1 MRDSK
6 DKKDFLKDYDHGIDR
21 SKKFCI
27 VKYEVPRVIKS
38 RYKFYYERYDEPRLL
53 RLRQEYKL
61 SEIIKNAKTELERF
75 TLLRDWV
82 RSQWTHGFDEDK
94 AEDAKDGVS
103 LLKDAKRGLEFSCG
117 SYALLY
123 IQCLLSLGYQ
133 ARMVGISRK
142 DSDFIRPDANTGHML
157 PEVWSDDFGKW
168 IIMDPDINGHYE
180 YKGEP
185 LSAYEIRKFCIED
198 RWREINLIR
207 GKSPFILTKKVPWYW
222 TNGGIERVKKETE
235 IFMRYNVVDYYYYI
249 SVLMGNDYTSLKKGY
264 GLHWVDRF
272 TPPRLVRS
280 NVPIQHPYTQDI
292 NDLYW
297 TLNRAEIKLKCLGK
311 DNSHILPYL
320 EVKLDTNTPNL
331 KGFLVSIDEKEWEY
345 KPAVFNW
352 KLKKGDNTIKVKVVN
367 KFGLEGPNSRVTV
380 SYIL

>member
-6 DKKDFLKDYDHGIDR
+6 DKKDFLKDYDYGIDR

-61 SEIIKNAKTELERF
+61 DEIIKNAKTELERF

-82 RSQWTHGFDEDK
+82 KSQWAHGFDEDK
-94 AEDAKDGVS
+94 AKDAKDGLS
-103 LLKDAKRGLEFSCG
+103 LLKDAEKGLEFCCG
-117 SYALLY
+117 SYAILY

-133 ARMVGISRK
+133 ARMVGVSRK
-142 DSDFIRPDANTGHML
+142 DSDFIRPDANTGHVV

-168 IIMDPDINGHYE
+168 IIMDPDINAHYE

-185 LSAYEIRKFCIED
+185 LSAYEIRKFYLED
-198 RWREINLIR
+198 RWREINLIP
-207 GKSPFILTKKVPWYW
+207 GKSPFILTKRVPWYW
-222 TNGGIERVKKETE
+222 ANGGIERVKKEQE
-235 IFMRYNVVDYYYYI
+235 IFMRYNVVDYYHNI
-249 SVLMGNDYTSLKKGY
+249 SVLMGNDYSSLKKGY
-264 GLHWVDRF
+264 QLYWVDRF

-280 NVPIQHPYTQDI
+280 NVPIQHPYTRDI

-297 TLNRAEIKLKCLGK
+297 TLNRVEIKLKCLGK

-320 EVKLDTNTPNL
+320 KVELDTNTANL

-345 KPAVFNW
+345 KPAVFTW

-367 KFGLEGPNSRVTV
+367 KFGLKGPTSRVTV
-380 SYIL
+380 RYIL